1 MKRALPLIFINDD
14 TARLPNGD
22 ILKYSCMIEKFF
34 SINNGKHYT
43 EADVVY
49 KAITI
54 KRNDQ
59 VIAKRKSI
67 ESNWKLL
74 VEN

>member
-1 MKRALPLIFINDD
+1 MKKALPLAFINDD

-22 ILKYSCMIEKFF
+22 VLKYSTVINNFF
-34 SINNGKHYT
+34 SINNGKHYSKA
-43 EADVVY
+43 EVIY
-49 KAITI
+49 KALTI

-67 ESNWKLL
+67 ESNWKLM
-74 VEN
+74 